1 VRLRRRALGGV
12 AAAAGDGQAGDGEN
26 GRKLFPLCRNFF
38 THLCVVTSESRA
50 TVSEMRK
57 PIPFRPP
64 HEHKA
69 VTTYLLKQ
77 REGIPYEVARVQ
89 CSECSRV
96 LDERQ
101 LRRAAA

>member
-1 VRLRRRALGGV
+1 
-12 AAAAGDGQAGDGEN
+12 
-26 GRKLFPLCRNFF
+26 
-38 THLCVVTSESRA
+38 
-50 TVSEMRK
+50 MRK
-57 PIPFRPP
+57 PIPFRLP